1 MQYLPIDFSV
11 APSEILSYAVAMSHL
26 FLLGS

>member
-11 APSEILSYAVAMSHL
+11 APSEILSYAVTMSHL